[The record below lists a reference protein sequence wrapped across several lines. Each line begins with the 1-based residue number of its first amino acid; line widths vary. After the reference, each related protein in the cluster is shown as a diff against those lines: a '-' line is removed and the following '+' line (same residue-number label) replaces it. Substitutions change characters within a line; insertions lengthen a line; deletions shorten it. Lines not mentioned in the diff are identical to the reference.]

1 VRASQLH
8 WSGPAGWM
16 DENSHP
22 QPVDLVL
29 YFGTRAALACG
40 ARYRELRAMF
50 PRAHLLGCSTG
61 GQIRGTDVSD
71 DEIAAVALQ
80 FDATR
85 VKLVAHAV
93 ADIGRSRACGED
105 IGRSLVADDLA
116 GIFILSD
123 GLKVN
128 GAQLVAG
135 VAGIIGDDIPL
146 TGGLAGDGAAFAE
159 TLVGADGAPQPGMVG
174 AVGFYG
180 KAIRIGHGSAGGWDP
195 FGPRRRVTHAHG
207 NILLAL
213 DGQPALDLYERYLG
227 EEDIKGLPGTALLFP
242 LIIQDPERP
251 EHEVV
256 RTIVGINRDDRS
268 LIFAG
273 DVPEGWM
280 ARLMR
285 GNFDNLA
292 AGAAEAARQA
302 DAGLGNDIAGDAVSV
317 MVSCIGRR
325 LLLGQ
330 RITDE
335 VEAAVNEMRAM
346 THLGFFSYGEISPH
360 AVSGCCELHNQTMTV
375 TALSEAA

>member
-8 WSGPAGWM
+8 WSDPAGWTG
-16 DENSHP
+16 DCSGT
-22 QPVDLVL
+22 QPADLVL
-29 YFGTRAALACG
+29 YFGTREALACG
-40 ARYRELRAMF
+40 ARYRELRATF
-50 PRAHLLGCSTG
+50 PGAHLLGCSTG

-71 DEIAAVALQ
+71 EEIAAVALR
-80 FDATR
+80 FGATR
-85 VKLVAHAV
+85 VKLVACDV
-93 ADIGRSRACGED
+93 ADIAQSQACGED
-105 IGRSLVADDLA
+105 IGRSLMADDLA
-116 GIFILSD
+116 GIFVLSD

-128 GAQLVAG
+128 GARLVAG
-135 VAGIIGDDIPL
+135 IASVIGNDIPL

-159 TLVGADGAPQPGMVG
+159 TLVGADGEPRPGVVG

-180 KAIRIGHGSAGGWDP
+180 DAIRIGHGSAAGWDP
-195 FGPRRRVTHAHG
+195 FGPQRRVTNAQG

-242 LIIQDPERP
+242 LIIQDPDRP

-285 GNFDNLA
+285 GNFDHLA

-302 DAGLGNDIAGDAVSV
+302 DAGLGSRLEGDTVSV
-317 MVSCIGRR
+317 MISCIGRR

-330 RITDE
+330 RITEE
-335 VEAAVNEMRAM
+335 VEAAVGKVRAN

-360 AVSGCCELHNQTMTV
+360 AASGCCELHNQTMTV